1 MHIKHWICSLLRR
14 FALKTAVRTAQAA
27 ALATAL
33 AAGSSPASAGVLH
46 VAIDTAGY
54 GAAGGYLGMQLSGSD
69 NAPLLTVLVNNMA
82 GFDPD
87 AFVDLTGVTAVA
99 GGYLLRNDRYSELFH
114 AANFGGQ
121 LSFDL
126 TFAGDDDPLQQYAS
140 RLMIS
145 AFDGSFNWL
154 GAFDPATGAL
164 AVFTWTPSV
173 MAGQDGSIALGVSD
187 PNVTVVPE
195 PAGILL
201 MGGGLALI
209 MLMSRRRGS

>member
-1 MHIKHWICSLLRR
+1 MHIKHWLCSLLRR
-14 FALKTAVRTAQAA
+14 CALKTATATLAA
-27 ALATAL
+27 VL
-33 AAGSSPASAGVLH
+33 AAGGSPASAGVLH

-82 GFDPD
+82 GFDPA

-114 AANFGGQ
+114 AAHFGGP

-126 TFAGDDDPLQQYAS
+126 TFAGDHDPLQQYAS
-140 RLMIS
+140 RLMVS
-145 AFDGSFNWL
+145 AFDDSFNWL
-154 GAFDPATGAL
+154 GAFDPTNGAL

-173 MAGQDGSIALGVSD
+173 TAGRDGSIALGVSD

-201 MGGGLALI
+201 MCGGLALL
-209 MLMSRRRGS
+209 MLASRRRAG